1 MIINYL
7 SAGAG
12 FLPSTVSS
20 RIWGAAKKCDVGEIF
35 IAKPCEICEV
45 CWKSIYDW
53 TKSPVY
59 VGLRIV
65 DFFPSP
71 KRSGLGS
78 EIICPECLK
87 GFGVF
92 SSCVAR
98 ISHVWIIGGWN
109 CDIFFSSPAMV
120 IPKMNRPP
128 NSEVYL
134 CLDLFLNLYENKRK
148 TCFNKKVR
156 VKNWR

>member
-1 MIINYL
+1 MQDFFHQQYHHAFEGPQRNVMLGRYSLHNLVKFVKCVERAYITEPNHQFMVGWGSWKSSLAKKIWFRKWNYL
-7 SAGAG
+7 PRM
-12 FLPSTVSS
+12 F
-20 RIWGAAKKCDVGEIF
+20 E
-35 IAKPCEICEV
+35 
-45 CWKSIYDW
+45 
-53 TKSPVY
+53 
-59 VGLRIV
+59 
-65 DFFPSP
+65 
-71 KRSGLGS
+71 
-78 EIICPECLK
+78 

-92 SSCVAR
+92 SSCLAR

-134 CLDLFLNLYENKRK
+134 CLELFLNLYENKRK